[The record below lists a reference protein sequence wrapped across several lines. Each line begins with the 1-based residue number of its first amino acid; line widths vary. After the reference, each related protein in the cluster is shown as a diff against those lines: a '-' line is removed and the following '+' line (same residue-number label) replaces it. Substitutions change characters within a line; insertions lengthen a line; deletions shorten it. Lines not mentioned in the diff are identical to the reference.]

1 MICRTVRAAPLLAL
15 LRGQQASGDQ
25 RRRGRVVVA
34 ALPEVRVGAA
44 EAVADV
50 AHFAETYAHRNEH
63 DLYALREA
71 VASGRVIAETG
82 L

>member
-1 MICRTVRAAPLLAL
+1 M
-15 LRGQQASGDQ
+15 
-25 RRRGRVVVA
+25 
-34 ALPEVRVGAA
+34 
-44 EAVADV
+44 